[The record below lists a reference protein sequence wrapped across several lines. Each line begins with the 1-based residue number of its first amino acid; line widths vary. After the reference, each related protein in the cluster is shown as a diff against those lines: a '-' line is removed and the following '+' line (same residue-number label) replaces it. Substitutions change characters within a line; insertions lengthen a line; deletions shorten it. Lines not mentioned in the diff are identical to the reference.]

1 MLEIKDLNFKYDK
14 KIIIDNINIT
24 FEPGKIY
31 GLIGSNGAGK
41 TTLLNCLSTM
51 IQPNSGQITYNGKSI
66 YNNINYLN
74 TATFLSEEEYIGFH
88 SINSLARTLSSY
100 KHKKAN
106 KNILEY
112 LVTQFKLN
120 PRTPIRKFSKGMRR
134 LALFSVYASFDPK
147 VFFLDEFL
155 DGMDIVNRTEVKAF
169 ILKFLI
175 DPETIIVISSH
186 QTQDVADLCDEII
199 LLHDHGVKQ
208 QTKLDD
214 FKTNYVSLRLVFD
227 RPVSKADFEA
237 VGLEIFKYQNDE
249 DIVYVTIKNTRE
261 DLEKIKSLN
270 PLSVKKVDISLEEVI
285 YHEF

>member
-1 MLEIKDLNFKYDK
+1 MLEIKNLCFKYDK
-14 KIIIDNINIT
+14 KIILDNINIT

-51 IQPNSGQITYNGKSI
+51 VQPNSGQILYNGKSI

-88 SINSLARTLSSY
+88 SINSMARTLSSY

-106 KNILEY
+106 KSILEY
-112 LVTQFKLN
+112 LLNQFKLN

-175 DPETIIVISSH
+175 DKETIIVISSH

-199 LLHDHGVKQ
+199 LLHNHVVKQ
-208 QTKLDD
+208 NTKLDD

-227 RPVSKADFEA
+227 RPINKADFEA
-237 VGLEIFKYQNDE
+237 QGLEIFKYQND
-249 DIVYVTIKNTRE
+249 DGIVYITIKNTRDE
-261 DLEKIKSLN
+261 LEKVKKLN